1 MSQRHLAAACLPF
14 VIVLAASCTA
24 AAEQDSSERDSAGA
38 VESAGDVG
46 VFALQV
52 GDCFD
57 DPSLA
62 AAADATVSVE
72 EVAAVPCETPH
83 DFQAFAEFNVEEAET
98 YPGDEVIF
106 DQAEAG
112 CVERF
117 EPFVGLSYEESRY
130 EFSYL
135 YPTTD
140 TWEAGDREILCS
152 LADPNGEK
160 LTADL
165 RGSAE

>member
-1 MSQRHLAAACLPF
+1 MPHRHLAAACLPF
-14 VIVLAASCTA
+14 IIAMTASCSSTS
-24 AAEQDSSERDSAGA
+24 EQDSTDRDSAGV

-62 AAADATVSVE
+62 AASDATVSVE
-72 EVAAVPCETPH
+72 EVAAVPCDTPH
-83 DFQAFAEFNVEEAET
+83 DFQAYAEFDIDDAEE
-98 YPGDEVIF
+98 YPGDQIIF
-106 DQAEAG
+106 DQAETG
-112 CVERF
+112 CVAQF
-117 EPFVGLSYEESRY
+117 EPFVGLSYQESRLD
-130 EFSYL
+130 FSYL
-135 YPTTD
+135 YPTTE
-140 TWEAGDREILCS
+140 TWEVGDREVLCS
-152 LADPNGEK
+152 LADPTGEK